1 MKKEIF
7 SKFKKIRFKQIIYPL
22 IITIFIILLIIL
34 LFSSIKFL
42 SQNINR
48 IFSSNTEAFNSQLLK
63 LELDKFYFVA
73 KRLGISIE
81 QETAIETTPTPT
93 PTIEP
98 TTEPTPTPTPVEL
111 DKTSLKISVLNS
123 TTTQGLAKTLKTS
136 LEADGFSVQ
145 NTGNV
150 SPPKENTII
159 KIKESKKIYS
169 QSIKDVVS
177 EQYALGEDET
187 LEENNVYDV
196 IIVIGKNKPQPET
209 TPQITPT
216 PTLTTE
222 PTPTPDN
229 P

>member
-7 SKFKKIRFKQIIYPL
+7 SKFKKLRFKQIIYPL
-22 IITIFIILLIIL
+22 IITIFIILLIVL

-48 IFSSNTEAFNSQLLK
+48 IFSSNTETLNSQLLK

-81 QETAIETTPTPT
+81 LETTPQATPTPT
-93 PTIEP
+93 P
-98 TTEPTPTPTPVEL
+98 TTEPTPTPTPIEL
-111 DKTSLKISVLNS
+111 DKTSLKISVLNG
-123 TTTQGLAKTLKTS
+123 TATKGLAKTLKTS
-136 LEADGFSVQ
+136 LETEGFSVQ

-150 SPPKENTII
+150 SPPQENTII

-177 EQYALGEDET
+177 KQYTLGEDQT
-187 LEENNVYDV
+187 LEESENFDV
-196 IIVIGKNKPQPET
+196 IIIIGKNKPQPET

-216 PTLTTE
+216 PTPTPTTE
-222 PTPTPDN
+222 PTPTPNN